1 MGLKSNIFVLEWGD
15 IEIKLLLLSS
25 VRNNILTYLF
35 FMWIVYFLIITVIGG
50 FWAWHRG
57 ECAET
62 FEEKQVEETVH
73 AVDYI
78 SPRS

>member
-1 MGLKSNIFVLEWGD
+1 M
-15 IEIKLLLLSS
+15 
-25 VRNNILTYLF
+25 
-35 FMWIVYFLIITVIGG
+35 IGG

-78 SPRS
+78 SPRSLQCVNLCNNIA